1 MANER
6 EIADNIDNTK
16 GDAPVRSVQGEVRRT
31 GFLSIVQLIT
41 MLMSVL
47 RNKLSVVLLSKSGV
61 GLSAIFM
68 NVSNFMSN
76 TSNLGVSF
84 SSIKEISSVFE
95 KGDQI
100 QLQDA
105 VRVVRTWR
113 VDRSAGHFIK
123 PRSITSHKL
132 LCIWPYPAYCVLLY
146 ALSNG
151 WLYVGYSRRTLH
163 P

>member
-16 GDAPVRSVQGEVRRT
+16 GDVPVCSVQGEVRRT

-84 SSIKEISSVFE
+84 SSIKFYQF
-95 KGDQI
+95 K
-100 QLQDA
+100 
-105 VRVVRTWR
+105 
-113 VDRSAGHFIK
+113 
-123 PRSITSHKL
+123 
-132 LCIWPYPAYCVLLY
+132 
-146 ALSNG
+146 SN
-151 WLYVGYSRRTLH
+151 
-163 P
+163 